1 MEQVAI
7 EFSVARRARDA
18 GMAQALAHAE
28 RVNDGWADIAAAALL
43 IYARTH
49 ARFTA
54 YDFRQAYH
62 AAGKPA
68 PPTDKAFG
76 SIFKQA
82 AKDGVIER
90 IGYQPHPE
98 RHASPT
104 VAWRSLICVEAA

>member
-1 MEQVAI
+1 MSAQPIDLYA
-7 EFSVARRARDA
+7 ARIARDA
-18 GMAQALAHAE
+18 GMSAALSHAD
-28 RVNDGWADIAAAALL
+28 RVTDGWAEIAAAALL
-43 IYARTH
+43 VFARTH

-76 SIFKQA
+76 AVFQRA
-82 AKDGVIER
+82 ARDGVIER
-90 IGYQPHPE
+90 VGYQPHPE

-104 VAWRSLICVEAA
+104 PVWQSLICVEAA

>member
-1 MEQVAI
+1 MSAQPVDLS
-7 EFSVARRARDA
+7 FARAARDA
-18 GMAQALAHAE
+18 GMSASLSHAE
-28 RVNDGWADIAAAALL
+28 RVNDGWAEIAGAALL
-43 IYARTH
+43 VFARTH

-76 SIFKQA
+76 SVFQRA
-82 AKDGVIER
+82 AREGVIER
-90 IGYQPHPE
+90 VGYQPHPE

-104 VAWRSLICVEAA
+104 VEWASLICVEAA